1 MASVPI
7 ESPGRTSPSLATSAA
22 TATPESTRR
31 AREGSCRRRSNRV
44 RAPIS
49 STSLERPRSAAR
61 SACASRPAPRP
72 RPPECF
78 TLIDAGAV
86 SGSFLVTD
94 LPYLTT
100 ETEFD
105 VTSDATSVTAC
116 VETIAYPLLVG
127 SIAGD
132 RAGP

>member
-1 MASVPI
+1 
-7 ESPGRTSPSLATSAA
+7 
-22 TATPESTRR
+22 
-31 AREGSCRRRSNRV
+31 
-44 RAPIS
+44 
-49 STSLERPRSAAR
+49 
-61 SACASRPAPRP
+61 
-72 RPPECF
+72 
-78 TLIDAGAV
+78 V